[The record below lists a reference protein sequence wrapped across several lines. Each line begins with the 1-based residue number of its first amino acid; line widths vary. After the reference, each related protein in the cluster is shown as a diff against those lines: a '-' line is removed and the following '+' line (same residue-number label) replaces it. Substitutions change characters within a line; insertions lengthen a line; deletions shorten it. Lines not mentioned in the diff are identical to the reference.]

1 MGFDDWLVSAG
12 HGTLSNDILTALTN
26 AEAAADAF
34 PAFEQ
39 ATPEQFHALYDTVRV
54 LTTLLKTNLFGS
66 ASPLNLRL
74 PASAASDT
82 D

>member
-1 MGFDDWLVSAG
+1 MSRGDEPVVE
-12 HGTLSNDILTALTN
+12 

-39 ATPEQFHALYDTVRV
+39 ATPEQFRSFYETVRV